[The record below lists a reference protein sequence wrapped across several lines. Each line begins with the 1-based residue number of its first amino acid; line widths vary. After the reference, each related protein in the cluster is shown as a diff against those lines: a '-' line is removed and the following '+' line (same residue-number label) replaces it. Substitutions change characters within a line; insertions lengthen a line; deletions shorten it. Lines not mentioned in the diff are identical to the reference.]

1 MKKSLRVALAI
12 LILVLLVII
21 YSFISKFLLFNAL
34 SISALRL
41 TDFSIILIVTITTIL
56 LFIFTLWLMSLLSA
70 SHRTEFFKKVSDAMT
85 SISLGDYNIKLES
98 QLKHTEH
105 HPFGKFVKSI
115 NDMAVDLKEL
125 EEMRQEFISN
135 VSHEIQSPLAS
146 ISGFAKVLKRSELSV
161 EEKER
166 YLSIIET
173 ESLRLAHLS
182 ENLLKLTT
190 IESDRYPFEGKIY
203 RLDQQIRK
211 VILSC
216 EPQWVAKTLQL
227 EVSLDEV
234 YVFADEELMSQV
246 WINLLTNAIKFT
258 AEGGLMQI
266 KLRNGLNALEV
277 EIADSGIGIQE
288 ENLEFIFERFYKVD
302 KSRNRSLSGSGL
314 GLSIVKKI
322 IDMHRGTIN
331 VSSKFEEGTAFTVFL
346 PIEDS
351 LTNEVRK

>member
-1 MKKSLRVALAI
+1 M
-12 LILVLLVII
+12 
-21 YSFISKFLLFNAL
+21 NAL
-34 SISALRL
+34 SMFELDL
-41 TDFSIILIVTITTIL
+41 TDFSTILILTTTTIL
-56 LFIFTLWLMSLLSA
+56 LIILTVWIISLLSA
-70 SHRTEFFKKVSDAMT
+70 SHRTEIFKKVSDAMK
-85 SISLGDYNIKLES
+85 SISLGDYNIELDS

-105 HPFGKFVKSI
+105 HPFGKFVKGI
-115 NDMAVDLKEL
+115 NDMAIELKEL
-125 EEMRQEFISN
+125 EGMRQEFISN

-146 ISGFAKVLKRSELSV
+146 ISGFAKVLKRSELTV
-161 EEKER
+161 EERER

-190 IESDRYPFEGKIY
+190 IESDRYPFEGKVY

-216 EPQWVAKTLQL
+216 EPQWVAKSLQL

-234 YVFADEELMSQV
+234 DVFADEELMSQV

-258 AEGGLMQI
+258 PEDGLMQI
-266 KLRNGLNALEV
+266 KLRNGMDALEV
-277 EIADSGIGIQE
+277 EIADSGIGIKE

-302 KSRNRSLSGSGL
+302 KSRNRSIGGSGL

-322 IDMHRGTIN
+322 IDMHKGSIN
-331 VSSKFEEGTAFTVFL
+331 VSSKLDEGTLFTICL
-346 PIEDS
+346 PIVDS
-351 LTNEVRK
+351 LTKEVRK